1 MNLEDL
7 FVSHKQVFP
16 VEFNKDY
23 AIPFNPIYFNLD
35 RAKKVTS
42 ETNTDEDDDN
52 SEIEHSTTDM
62 SSWDADRNYKPKTTT
77 FDTSISTTSSFDSS
91 NSVVTSST
99 TSPSSTTSSSSAVS
113 SKKWINPYSNSKD
126 KWVADMTAAYR
137 RAGLNDNAIKNL
149 IAKNALESGWG
160 KHAQG
165 DFNFG
170 NLTTG
175 SNWTGRYVQGKD
187 KDSKGNSI
195 KQKFRAY
202 DSLDAYVAD
211 EIQFLTKLY
220 DFDKNDNFEIFIGKL
235 QGNNSANRKYA
246 RVSDYADRVR
256 RVYNSI

>member
-16 VEFNKDY
+16 VEFDKNY

-35 RAKKVTS
+35 RVKKVTG
-42 ETNTDEDDDN
+42 ETDTDEDDD
-52 SEIEHSTTDM
+52 SETETKHSTTDM
-62 SSWDADRNYKPKTTT
+62 SSWDADRNYKPKTTSST
-77 FDTSISTTSSFDSS
+77 TATSTTSSE
-91 NSVVTSST
+91 
-99 TSPSSTTSSSSAVS
+99 
-113 SKKWINPYSNSKD
+113 KWINPYSNSKD
-126 KWVADMTAAYR
+126 KWIADMTAAYR
-137 RAGLNDNAIKNL
+137 KAGLTDNAIKNL

-160 KHAQG
+160 KYAQG

-187 KDSKGNSI
+187 KDSKGNPI
-195 KQKFRAY
+195 GQKFRAY
-202 DSLDAYVAD
+202 DSLDAYVID

-220 DFDKNDNFEIFIGKL
+220 DFDKNDDFETFIGKL
-235 QGNNSANRKYA
+235 QGNNSGKRKYA
-246 RVSDYADRVR
+246 GVSDYANRVR